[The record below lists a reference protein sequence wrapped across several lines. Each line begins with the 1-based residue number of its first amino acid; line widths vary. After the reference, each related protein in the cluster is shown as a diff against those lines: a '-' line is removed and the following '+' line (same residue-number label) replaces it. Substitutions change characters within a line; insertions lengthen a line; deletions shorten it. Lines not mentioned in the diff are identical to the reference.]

1 MSRRASLFLAIARKE
16 KSAPDNAKEHQAA
29 LDILSRDIRRYTA
42 AMFKPD
48 MPHAEAD
55 LLASLIEEEDFTA
68 SLGETLFQVARRV
81 ERQPFSPLGRELVDA
96 TLDQIAQAM
105 RDHRS

>member
-1 MSRRASLFLAIARKE
+1 
-16 KSAPDNAKEHQAA
+16 
-29 LDILSRDIRRYTA
+29 
-42 AMFKPD
+42 MFKPD

-81 ERQPFSPLGRELVDA
+81 ERQPFSPVGRELVDA
-96 TLDQIAQAM
+96 TLDAD
-105 RDHRS
+105 RRRRCSDRRP